1 MIMKKL
7 FKEHS
12 AYMLFIA
19 LFESVVSVIA
29 TLSFVYTDSL
39 TYEKSLVLQ
48 AMGIEK
54 LLETMYTST
63 WWALVLLLVFFV
75 ALFAILTIIYK
86 DLKFYGISFGCLVEL
101 LILSINLTAPIKNIF
116 MNMLIFL
123 PLFVLNIIAYK
134 SEKSKLEESKTTKK
148 RTSKK

>member
-1 MIMKKL
+1 MKNFL
-7 FKEHS
+7 KEHS
-12 AYMLFIA
+12 PYMLFIA
-19 LFESVVSVIA
+19 IAESIISVIA
-29 TLSFVYTDSL
+29 TISFVYTDSL
-39 TYEKSLVLQ
+39 TYSKSLVIQ

-101 LILSINLTAPIKNIF
+101 LILSINLTAPIKNTL
-116 MNMLIFL
+116 MNLLIFI
-123 PLFVLNIIAYK
+123 PLFVLNVIAYK
-134 SEKSKLEESKTTKK
+134 SEKKKIEENTKTNTKK

>member
-1 MIMKKL
+1 MKKL
-7 FKEHS
+7 FKVHS
-12 AYMLFIA
+12 PYMLFIA
-19 LFESVVSVIA
+19 LFESIISVLA
-29 TLSFVYTDSL
+29 TISFVYTDSL
-39 TYEKSLVLQ
+39 TYSKSLVIQ

-86 DLKFYGISFGCLVEL
+86 ELKFFGISFGCLIEM
-101 LILSINLTAPIKNIF
+101 LILSINLTMPIKNIL
-116 MNMLIFL
+116 MNMLIFI

-134 SEKSKLEESKTTKK
+134 SEKKKLEESKLTKK
-148 RTSKK
+148 KNK

>member
-1 MIMKKL
+1 MKKL

>member
-1 MIMKKL
+1 MKKML
-7 FKEHS
+7 KEHS
-12 AYMLFIA
+12 PYMLFIA
-19 LFESVVSVIA
+19 LFESIASIIA

-39 TYEKSLVLQ
+39 TYSKSLVIQ

-86 DLKFYGISFGCLVEL
+86 DMKFMGISFGCIVEL
-101 LILSINLTAPIKNIF
+101 LILSINLTAPISTIL
-116 MNMLIFL
+116 MNLLIFV

-134 SEKSKLEESKTTKK
+134 SEKKKLEENTKTKK
-148 RTSKK
+148 KNK

>member
-1 MIMKKL
+1 MKKL

-12 AYMLFIA
+12 PYMLFIA
-19 LFESVVSVIA
+19 LLESVVSVIA
-29 TLSFVYTDSL
+29 TMSFVYTDSL

-123 PLFVLNIIAYK
+123 PLFVLNVIAYK
-134 SEKSKLEESKTTKK
+134 SEKAKLEEKPKTKK
-148 RTSKK
+148 KNK

>member
-1 MIMKKL
+1 MKKL

-12 AYMLFIA
+12 SYMLFIA

-123 PLFVLNIIAYK
+123 PLFVLNVIAYK
-134 SEKSKLEESKTTKK
+134 SEKSKLEESKITKK

>member
-1 MIMKKL
+1 MKKL

-12 AYMLFIA
+12 PYMLFIA
-19 LFESVVSVIA
+19 LAESIISVIA
-29 TLSFVYTDSL
+29 TISFIYTDSL
-39 TYEKSLVLQ
+39 TYSNSLVIQ

-86 DLKFYGISFGCLVEL
+86 ELKFFGISFGCLVEL

-116 MNMLIFL
+116 MNMLIFV
-123 PLFVLNIIAYK
+123 PLFVLNVIAYK
-134 SEKSKLEESKTTKK
+134 SEKAKLEETKTTKK

>member
-1 MIMKKL
+1 MKKL

-75 ALFAILTIIYK
+75 ALFTILTIIYK

-101 LILSINLTAPIKNIF
+101 LILSINLTAPIKNIL
-116 MNMLIFL
+116 MNM
-123 PLFVLNIIAYK
+123 
-134 SEKSKLEESKTTKK
+134 
-148 RTSKK
+148 

>member
-1 MIMKKL
+1 MKKL

-12 AYMLFIA
+12 SYMLFIA

-134 SEKSKLEESKTTKK
+134 SEKSKLEGSKITKK

>member
-1 MIMKKL
+1 MKKL
-7 FKEHS
+7 LNEHS
-12 AYMLFIA
+12 PYMLFIA
-19 LFESVVSVIA
+19 LFESIASIIA
-29 TLSFVYTDSL
+29 TISFVYTDSL
-39 TYEKSLVLQ
+39 TYSKSLVIQ

-75 ALFAILTIIYK
+75 ALFAILTIVYK
-86 DLKFYGISFGCLVEL
+86 DMKFMGISFGCLVEM

-116 MNMLIFL
+116 MNMLIFV

-134 SEKSKLEESKTTKK
+134 SEKKKLEEKPKTKK
-148 RTSKK
+148 KNK

>member
-1 MIMKKL
+1 MKKL

-12 AYMLFIA
+12 PYMLFIA
-19 LFESVVSVIA
+19 LFESIISVLA
-29 TLSFVYTDSL
+29 TISFVYTDSL
-39 TYEKSLVLQ
+39 TYSKSLVIQ

-86 DLKFYGISFGCLVEL
+86 DLKFFGISFGCLVEM
-101 LILSINLTAPIKNIF
+101 LILSINLTMPIKNIL
-116 MNMLIFL
+116 MNMLIFI

-134 SEKSKLEESKTTKK
+134 SEKKKLEESKITKK